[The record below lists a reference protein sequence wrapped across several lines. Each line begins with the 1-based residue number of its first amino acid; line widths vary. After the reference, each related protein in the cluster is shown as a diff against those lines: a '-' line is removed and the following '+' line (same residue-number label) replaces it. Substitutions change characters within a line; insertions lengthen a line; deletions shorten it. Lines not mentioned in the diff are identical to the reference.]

1 MDDNGKYLTESH
13 VEKKGVSSA
22 RNDHMV
28 VPPVR
33 SSLSSS
39 TASVVPKFPGARAVP
54 WPCVTFWPDT
64 CVKNA
69 QENDTFQLSRTTCG

>member
-13 VEKKGVSSA
+13 VEKRGVSSA

-64 CVKNA
+64 CVICPGK
-69 QENDTFQLSRTTCG
+69 

>member
-39 TASVVPKFPGARAVP
+39 TASVVPKFPGAVGLFRGHVLLSGRRPALY
-54 WPCVTFWPDT
+54 
-64 CVKNA
+64 A
-69 QENDTFQLSRTTCG
+69 QENDTFQLSRITCG